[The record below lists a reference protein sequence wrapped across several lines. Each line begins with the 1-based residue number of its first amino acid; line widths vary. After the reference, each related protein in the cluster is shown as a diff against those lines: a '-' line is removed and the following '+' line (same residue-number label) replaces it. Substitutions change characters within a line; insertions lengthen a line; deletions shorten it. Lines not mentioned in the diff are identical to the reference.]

1 MAKKSK
7 TANPA
12 VTLKKL
18 PKTVAKLIARQPVVD
33 LHTHTYPP
41 EFGPLN
47 LWGIDNLLTYHYLVA
62 EVFRWAPEIE
72 PATFF
77 DWSVSE
83 RADLIWQ
90 KLFVEHSPVS
100 EACRGVLT
108 VLQNLGIDTEKRSL
122 KAIRKAFANLT
133 SKKKGGLE
141 AYVDRIF
148 SVAGVSEVV
157 MTNDPFESVE
167 RGYWDKGAPFDSRY
181 KAALRIDPLL
191 NDWPTAREALFE
203 QGFQPEGSLTQ
214 RSVDEVRRFLDSWAD
229 RMQPLYCAV
238 SLPPEFRYPEESHR
252 GEMIEKCIVP
262 FARDRNIPF
271 AMMIGVKKLL
281 NPELGLAGDGV
292 GKSEIRAVE
301 NLCLAF
307 PKNRFMVTFLSRE
320 NQHELCVCARKF
332 ANLLPFGCWWFMNV
346 PSIIEEM
353 TRERLELV
361 GLSIAPQHSDA
372 RVLDQLIYK
381 WPHSRRVI
389 GDALTKQ
396 YEHILNAG
404 WTLTRNDI
412 KRDIADLLS
421 QNFLRF
427 ARGADR

>member
-7 TANPA
+7 TTNPT

-18 PKTVAKLIARQPVVD
+18 PKTVAKLIARQPIVD

-62 EVFRWAPEIE
+62 EVFRWAPEVE

-77 DWSVSE
+77 GWSIGE

-167 RGYWDKGAPFDSRY
+167 RGYWEKGTSFDPRY

-191 NDWPTAREALFE
+191 NDWPTAREALVE
-203 QGFQPEGSLTQ
+203 QGFQPEESLTQ
-214 RSVDEVRRFLDSWAD
+214 RSVDEVRGFLDTWAD

-238 SLPPEFRYPEESHR
+238 SLPPEFRYPEKSHR
-252 GEMIEKCIVP
+252 GEMIEKCIAP
-262 FARDRNIPF
+262 FARERNIPF

-281 NPELGLAGDGV
+281 NPDLGLAGDGV

-389 GDALTKQ
+389 GEALTKQ

-412 KRDIADLLS
+412 QRDIDDLLS

-427 ARGADR
+427 AKGAD